1 MLNEFEKI
9 EKAKIILKKIADGTN
24 PINGEAIEGD
34 ILLNY
39 PRIIRCL
46 YFVTEVL
53 DNVIKGEYTNRK
65 ANDFIITEEEK
76 AKVTFTEGNIG
87 VNEIAKCIN
96 QQLHTLVSKKTSGYS
111 INSGLKRMG
120 ILSEAINDEG
130 KKRTTINDKS
140 HFYGFHL
147 EKRNFNGLEYEIVVI
162 DDKGKQ
168 FILDNIEDI
177 VKQQ

>member
-34 ILLNY
+34 ILLND

-46 YFVTEVL
+46 YFITEVL

-65 ANDFIITEEEK
+65 ANEFIITEEEK

-96 QQLHTLVSKKTSGYS
+96 QQLHPLVSKKTSGAA

-120 ILSEAINDEG
+120 ILSEVVNEEG

-140 HFYGFHL
+140 HLNGFHL
-147 EKRNFNGLEYEIVVI
+147 EKRNYNGREYEAVVI
-162 DDKGKQ
+162 DEKGKQ
-168 FILDNIEDI
+168 FIIENIEDI
-177 VKQQ
+177 MKQQ